1 LKVVS
6 AASVTTK
13 AFDKALANLPVNW
26 QGRIVA
32 KIKEVAANPLCSK
45 QQPEEIAELRR
56 IRTQDWELARH
67 LRVARRFPHDAG
79 FGSGTARRSVP
90 MRVEKITR
98 GGKEFAIL
106 PMDGLKKLMEASAM
120 LRRRGLIAAKM
131 S

>member
-1 LKVVS
+1 
-6 AASVTTK
+6 
-13 AFDKALANLPVNW
+13 
-26 QGRIVA
+26 
-32 KIKEVAANPLCSK
+32 
-45 QQPEEIAELRR
+45 
-56 IRTQDWELARH
+56 
-67 LRVARRFPHDAG
+67 
-79 FGSGTARRSVP
+79 